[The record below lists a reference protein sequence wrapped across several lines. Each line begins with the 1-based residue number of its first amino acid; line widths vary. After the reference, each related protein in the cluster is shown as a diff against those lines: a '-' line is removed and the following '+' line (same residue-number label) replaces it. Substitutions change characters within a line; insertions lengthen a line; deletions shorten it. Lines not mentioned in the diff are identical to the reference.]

1 MQAVVAASA
10 IGLCSFEHVMVSQ
23 VGAAKDH
30 IGHNTRHGAGQ
41 HEGDMSDPEQRAAK
55 RSRRAENGNHMRYI

>member
-1 MQAVVAASA
+1 MQGVVAASA
-10 IGLCSFEHVMVSQ
+10 IGLCSSEHVMVSQ

-30 IGHNTRHGAGQ
+30 IGHNTRHRAGQ

-55 RSRRAENGNHMRYI
+55 RFRRAENENLMRYL